1 MQKLRQDV
9 DTKYTWD
16 LSPIFENIEAF
27 EQEFKAVEEAYP
39 VLARQ
44 KDSFLQNGTQLFE
57 FLQARDT
64 LLNRLIKLYQY
75 AHLSYDQDLSNNE
88 NGALMNR
95 ISQLYARMA
104 AEFSFV
110 DTSLASLSEEKLQSL
125 LKEDEKLNHYLQAF
139 DDLRRGQKHILSE
152 AEERLLA
159 KFSPVLDAVTRSF
172 SILNNSDLPFPM
184 VKNEQGEDVQLS
196 HANYGKL
203 LESNDRSVREGAYL
217 AVRDLYKK
225 FNNTFASFLS
235 TEVNFHNINAEV
247 RKFESARAAALFSN
261 AIPESVY
268 DNLVKTVRGKLPSL
282 HRYMSLRK
290 EFAGL
295 EDMRFYD
302 LYMPLIKELKLE
314 YTVEEAKD
322 ILLKALAP
330 LGEDYGRRLQQAFD
344 ERWID
349 FVENKGKRSGAYSS
363 GCKGTKPYILITWQ
377 GTLDNLYTLAHELG
391 HSLHSQLTW
400 ENQDYI
406 YAHYSIFLA
415 EIASTLNE
423 NLLTHYLLQEAKSKD
438 FRLAILNHY
447 IDGVKGTVFRQTQF
461 AEFEHS
467 IHQKDQAGEP
477 LTAEVLS
484 KTYYEIEKAYYGDAL
499 NLEEESG
506 AIFARIP
513 HFYYNFYVYQ
523 YATGFSAA
531 TAFTKSILEEGAPAV
546 ERYLAFLKA
555 GCSDYPI
562 EVLKKAGL
570 DMTTP
575 APIEAC
581 LEMFDA
587 YVNQFEQESRSEA

>member
-1 MQKLRQDV
+1 MQKLRHEV
-9 DTKYTWD
+9 DTQYTWD
-16 LSPIFENIEAF
+16 LNPIFESKTAF
-27 EQEFKAVEEAYP
+27 EAEFKALEQAFP
-39 VLARQ
+39 SLTSQ
-44 KDSFLQNGTQLFE
+44 KETFKSNGSTLYT
-57 FLQARDT
+57 FLQARD
-64 LLNRLIKLYQY
+64 LFLNRLLKLYQY
-75 AHLSYDQDLSNNE
+75 AHLSFDQDLSNNE

-95 ISQLYARMA
+95 VSQLYARMA
-104 AEFSFV
+104 AEYSFI
-110 DTSLASLSEEKLQSL
+110 DTTLAALSDTELNQL
-125 LKEDEKLNHYLQAF
+125 LKEESKLSHYAHAF
-139 DDLRRGQKHILSE
+139 DDLRRGQKHLLSE

-159 KFSPVLDAVTRSF
+159 KFSPVIDSASRSF
-172 SILNNSDLPFPM
+172 SVLNNSDLPFPT
-184 VKNEQGEDVQLS
+184 VKNEQGEEVKLS
-196 HANYGKL
+196 HANYAKF
-203 LESNDRSVREGAYL
+203 LESENRKVREQAYL
-217 AVRDLYKK
+217 AMRDLYKG
-225 FNNTFASFLS
+225 FNNTFASFLA
-235 TEVNFHNINAEV
+235 TEVNAHTLNAEL
-247 RKFESARAAALFSN
+247 RGFASARAAALFSN

-268 DNLVKTVRGKLPSL
+268 DNLIKTVHEQLPTL
-282 HRYMSLRK
+282 HRYMQLRK
-290 EFAGL
+290 KIAGL
-295 EDMRFYD
+295 EEMRFYD
-302 LYMPLIKELKLE
+302 LYMPLVKEIKLE
-314 YTVEEAKD
+314 YTIKEAKA

-330 LGEDYGRRLQQAFD
+330 LGEDYGKRLQQAFD

-349 FVENKGKRSGAYSS
+349 FVDNKGKRSGAYSS

-423 NLLTHYLLQEAKSKD
+423 NLLTHYLLQQADSPE

-461 AEFEHS
+461 AEFELA

-484 KTYYEIEKAYYGDAL
+484 KTYYDIEKKYYGDAL
-499 NLEEESG
+499 SLEEESG

-531 TAFTKSILEEGAPAV
+531 TAFAKSILEEGQPAV
-546 ERYLAFLKA
+546 ERYLGFLKA

-570 DMTTP
+570 DMNTP

-581 LEMFDA
+581 LALFAD
-587 YVNQFEQESRSEA
+587 YVNQFEQESRA